1 MEKELK
7 DQLVEAKVDIDAG
20 LARFMNNENLY
31 MKFLNKFIDEPTYQK
46 LKDSVEAGDVPE
58 AFRQAH
64 TLKGVSAN
72 LSLTAIASSSEKLT
86 ELLRNKE
93 TATEEEAAQAKE
105 YMDEI
110 TENYLM
116 ISGILKNQ

>member
-20 LARFMNNENLY
+20 LARFMNNETLY

-105 YMDEI
+105 YMNEI